1 MAYNSTIRVKKK
13 VCVRCGKDC
22 YWFSRKRC
30 ADCARIED
38 SMARMEADSEEE
50 IKREGLSDLIKVA
63 DEVFSKWLRRSQA
76 DKDGT
81 VSCYTCDLNMRWQN
95 AQCGHYVRRGN
106 LFLRWDTRNTRIQ
119 GECCNIH
126 KGGNYPEYTKRL
138 EEERP
143 GITTILYEEGNLVY
157 KPTKDEI
164 RGIINEY
171 NLKLKLL
178 DK

>member
-1 MAYNSTIRVKKK
+1 MAFNSTIRSKKK
-13 VCVRCGKDC
+13 VCTRCGKDC
-22 YWFSRKRC
+22 YWFSKKRC
-30 ADCARIED
+30 VDCARIED
-38 SMARMEADSEEE
+38 SLARMEADTEHE
-50 IKREGLSDLIKVA
+50 IQREGLSDLIKVA
-63 DEVFSKWLRRSQA
+63 DEVFSKWLRQSQA

-126 KGGNYPEYTKRL
+126 KDGNYPEYTKRL

-143 GITTILYEEGNLVY
+143 GITTILYEESHLVY
-157 KPTKDEI
+157 KPSREEI

-171 NLKLKLL
+171 SLKLKQL
-178 DK
+178 K